1 MKHPKI
7 PVESHELNVSL
18 PFFEAKIVKERLEK
32 HIPGM
37 KLKAA

>member
-7 PVESHELNVSL
+7 CVESHEYHH